1 MSCWI
6 RDLSNESQLR
16 WVGPEKGVTALA
28 TAAIVNAFWDL
39 WGKLE
44 GKPVWK
50 LLLDMTPQKL
60 ASLIDFRYAVIGASN
75 FGLGKL
81 PWYAESKRV
90 NLIRKKMQHSSKG
103 HNCGSLTQ
111 LEQNPLLTHFTY

>member
-81 PWYAESKRV
+81 P
-90 NLIRKKMQHSSKG
+90 
-103 HNCGSLTQ
+103 
-111 LEQNPLLTHFTY
+111 